1 MENNGKNNNILPL
14 VVIFVVIAA
23 LIGGAYWFGKS
34 SIMQN
39 SQKEKISDVKESTEP
54 ETKSLEEPEQSTTE
68 PSENIEKNEL
78 GEETAAEEESEE
90 EPTAEEP
97 LIEEDSDEAVIESLK
112 LLFAQKYEKRIE
124 DITVSI
130 SKREGDYLTGGVKFA
145 GEIAGGYVLAA
156 KVNDAWKIIFDGN
169 GTWTCDVVD
178 VVDFPSTLAPEC
190 WDEDTMTVVD
200 RTAE

>member
-14 VVIFVVIAA
+14 VVIFLVIAG

-39 SQKEKISDVKESTEP
+39 SQTEDMIDVKESTEP
-54 ETKSLEEPEQSTTE
+54 ETESLEETEQSTTE
-68 PSENIEKNEL
+68 PSENV
-78 GEETAAEEESEE
+78 EETELEEEAEEGSIDEE
-90 EPTAEEP
+90 EPA
-97 LIEEDSDEAVIESLK
+97 IEEDSDEAVIESLK

-156 KVNDAWKIIFDGN
+156 KVNDAWKIVFDGN
-169 GTWTCDVVD
+169 GNWTCGVVD
-178 VVDFPSTLAPEC
+178 VVEFPSTLAPEC

-200 RTAE
+200 RTTK

>member
-14 VVIFVVIAA
+14 VVIFLVIAG

-39 SQKEKISDVKESTEP
+39 SQTEDMIDIKESTEP
-54 ETKSLEEPEQSTTE
+54 ETEPLEEPELSTTE
-68 PSENIEKNEL
+68 PSENV
-78 GEETAAEEESEE
+78 EETELEEEAEEGSIDEE
-90 EPTAEEP
+90 EPA
-97 LIEEDSDEAVIESLK
+97 IEEDSDEAVIESLK

-156 KVNDAWKIIFDGN
+156 KVNDAWKIVFDGN
-169 GTWTCDVVD
+169 GNWTCGVVD

-200 RTAE
+200 RTAK

>member
-14 VVIFVVIAA
+14 VVIFLVIAG

-39 SQKEKISDVKESTEP
+39 SQTEEMTDVKESTEP
-54 ETKSLEEPEQSTTE
+54 ETEPLEEPEQSTTE
-68 PSENIEKNEL
+68 PSENV
-78 GEETAAEEESEE
+78 EEDGLEEEAEEESTDEE
-90 EPTAEEP
+90 ESA
-97 LIEEDSDEAVIESLK
+97 IEEDSDEAVIESLK

-124 DITVSI
+124 DTTVSI

-145 GEIAGGYVLAA
+145 EEIAGGYVLAA

-169 GTWTCDVVD
+169 GNWTCDVVD

-190 WDEDTMTVVD
+190 WDEDTMAVVD
-200 RTAE
+200 RTAN

>member
-14 VVIFVVIAA
+14 VVIFIVIAA

-39 SQKEKISDVKESTEP
+39 SQTEEISDVKETTEP
-54 ETKSLEEPEQSTTE
+54 EEPIVVEEELIVEQSESE
-68 PSENIEKNEL
+68 PAIVI
-78 GEETAAEEESEE
+78 EEES
-90 EPTAEEP
+90 
-97 LIEEDSDEAVIESLK
+97 DESVIESLK

-130 SKREGDYLTGGVKFA
+130 SKREGDYLTGGVKLA

-156 KVNDAWKIIFDGN
+156 KVNDAWKIVFDGN
-169 GTWTCDVVD
+169 GNWTCDVVD

-190 WDEDTMTVVD
+190 WDEDTMSVVD
-200 RTAE
+200 RTVR